1 LKGIW
6 KYGHLLPSLRD
17 RSKLTLG
24 EGGTPLVKSR
34 RLGRML
40 GLENLFFKLELLNP
54 SGSYKDRFAASA
66 VSELIE
72 KDLRFCLATSS
83 GNTGAALAAYCAPA
97 GIKCF
102 LAIVDGAPSGKI
114 QQMQVYGAETM
125 MVKDFGINPQLSSD
139 VFSGLQ
145 RIASKHGSVV
155 QISAYQYSAFGMAG
169 VQTISYEI
177 AEELP
182 GAAGHVFS
190 PAGGGGLTLAIAK
203 GFSIWG
209 DSHPGYQSPRI
220 HCVQP
225 EGNDTIATPLRKGL
239 DQACA
244 VSKSTTL
251 ISGLQVPNVIDGHDV
266 IAACRAA
273 GGTGFSVT
281 DALIFECQKNMA
293 MLEGIYCEPAGAVS
307 LAGVIKALENKEI
320 ESRDHIVCVVTGH
333 GFKDPASAKK
343 IAGEDRGKYF
353 NTHGETLAFIETQL
367 ENHSH

>member
-1 LKGIW
+1 
-6 KYGHLLPSLRD
+6 
-17 RSKLTLG
+17 
-24 EGGTPLVKSR
+24 
-34 RLGRML
+34 ML
-40 GLENLFFKLELLNP
+40 GLDNLYFKLELLNP

-66 VSELIE
+66 VSELLD

-83 GNTGAALAAYCAPA
+83 GNTGAALAAYCAA
-97 GIKCF
+97 ADIKCF

-125 MVKDFGINPQLSSD
+125 MVKDFGMNPQVSSD

-145 RIASKHGSVV
+145 RIASKRGTAV

-177 AEELP
+177 AEVLP
-182 GAAGHVFS
+182 DAGGHVFS
-190 PAGGGGLTLAIAK
+190 PAGGGGLTLAMAK

-209 DSHPGYQSPRI
+209 ETHAGYQRPRV

-225 EGNDTIATPLRKGL
+225 EGNDTIATPLRKGF
-239 DQACA
+239 DQATP

-251 ISGLQVPNVIDGHDV
+251 ISGLQVPNVIDGDDV
-266 IAACRAA
+266 IAACRST
-273 GGTGFSVT
+273 GGTGFSVS
-281 DALIFECQKNMA
+281 DASIFECQKRMA
-293 MLEGIYCEPAGAVS
+293 ILEGIYCEPAGAVS
-307 LAGVIKALENKEI
+307 LAGVVKALENKELK
-320 ESRDHIVCVVTGH
+320 SRDHIVCVVTGH

-353 NTHGETLAFIETQL
+353 NTYGETLAFIETQL
-367 ENHSH
+367 ANHSQ